1 MDLNGM
7 FHGKYDHTWGYP
19 GDDRDKLSN
28 TPRNET
34 LIGSMGSIVS
44 IDLGNPCSP
53 VVDIVEATWIWQ
65 KNLHRE
71 LSTHFLPE
79 RRVVDMTAMWCLR
92 LSLPFDCG

>member
-65 KNLHRE
+65 KIFIV
-71 LSTHFLPE
+71 SCLPTFF
-79 RRVVDMTAMWCLR
+79 RSVVWWI
-92 LSLPFDCG
+92 